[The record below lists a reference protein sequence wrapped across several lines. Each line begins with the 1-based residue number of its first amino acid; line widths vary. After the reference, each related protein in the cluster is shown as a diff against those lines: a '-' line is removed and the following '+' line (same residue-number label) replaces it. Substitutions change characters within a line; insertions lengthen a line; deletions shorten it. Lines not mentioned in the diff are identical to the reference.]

1 MTNIVLPKD
10 AEGRE
15 IPLDTTVL
23 YSAGGKEYEIDTFT
37 YSPSENIWR
46 AAFVKGS
53 VKLYTCDLY
62 LTPVVVLCADGKPVD
77 VGDTVYCDDSPEP
90 LTVTSFIVNEC
101 GPVSV
106 KSAGGGYYTVPAGR
120 LTHERPDSWE
130 KLEEDLGRGVTTL
143 SSNDAVCDYFDRG
156 SGYDRCK
163 GCPAGKRSSCTV
175 AVLEDVAARIRKL
188 RGED

>member
-1 MTNIVLPKD
+1 MSFELPRD

-15 IPLDTTVL
+15 IPLDTEHL
-23 YSAGGKEYEIDTFT
+23 YMKDGTKQNVDGFMFSRKDAEWSVETHIAIYDT
-37 YSPSENIWR
+37 EE
-46 AAFVKGS
+46 
-53 VKLYTCDLY
+53 LY
-62 LTPVVVLCADGKPVD
+62 LTP
-77 VGDTVYCDDSPEP
+77 
-90 LTVTSFIVNEC
+90 
-101 GPVSV
+101 
-106 KSAGGGYYTVPAGR
+106 
-120 LTHERPDSWE
+120 PDSWE

-188 RGED
+188 RGEE